1 MYNFI
6 KDCCG
11 VVDILE
17 LGNVNLDINNVMCL
31 SVFYLMMYLICLFL
45 QSKKN
50 CFENYNSFVFLIDK
64 SFCNYDVL
72 LMIKY

>member
-17 LGNVNLDINNVMCL
+17 LGNVNLDINNVMYL
-31 SVFYLMMYLICLFL
+31 SVFYLMLYLICLFL
-45 QSKKN
+45 YSIKKII
-50 CFENYNSFVFLIDK
+50 VFKIII
-64 SFCNYDVL
+64 VL
-72 LMIKY
+72 YF

>member
-31 SVFYLMMYLICLFL
+31 SVFYLMLYLICLFL
-45 QSKKN
+45 YSIKKII
-50 CFENYNSFVFLIDK
+50 VFKIII
-64 SFCNYDVL
+64 VL
-72 LMIKY
+72 YF

>member
-1 MYNFI
+1 MYIFI

-31 SVFYLMMYLICLFL
+31 SVFYLMLYLICLFL
-45 QSKKN
+45 YSIKKIN
-50 CFENYNSFVFLIDK
+50 VFKIII
-64 SFCNYDVL
+64 VL
-72 LMIKY
+72 YF